1 MTSTRS
7 DGSKTVV
14 EMVEIKAMTGEDI
27 ERIMKAILELR
38 EKIATHENEAKKMKK
53 EKSELDN
60 ILIEACRYLKTDSLK
75 NKVGTLSRRVK
86 KRYWTT
92 DWPSMYKFIK
102 DKGLI
107 EFMEKRLNQTNI
119 KEYIAENPDELP
131 PGLSSSSEYT
141 VSIRKNRSY
150 EEVE

>member
-7 DGSKTVV
+7 EGVKTVV
-14 EMVEIKAMTGEDI
+14 EMIEIESMTGEDI
-27 ERIMKAILELR
+27 ERLMTADINMR
-38 EKIATHENEAKKMKK
+38 EKIAALEKQIK
-53 EKSELDN
+53 EIKEERAEGQA
-60 ILIEACRYLKTDSLK
+60 ILIEACRILKSDSFK
-75 NKVGTLSRRVK
+75 NQVGTLTRRVK

-92 DWPSMYKFIK
+92 DWPSMYRFIK

-131 PGLSSSSEYT
+131 PGLSTSSEYT

-150 EEVE
+150 EEKE